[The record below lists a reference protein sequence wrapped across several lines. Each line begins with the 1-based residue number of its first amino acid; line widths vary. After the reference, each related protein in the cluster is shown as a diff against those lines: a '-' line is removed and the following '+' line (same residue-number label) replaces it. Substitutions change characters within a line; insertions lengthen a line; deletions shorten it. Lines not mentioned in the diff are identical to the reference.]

1 VVKKWKFI
9 IDPLTKQEYLFYNRT
24 NILEVMMTHVIS
36 SQAVLNHKQHQ
47 EELSREK
54 SRRYEDAAYSFDNLV
69 RQFPNIP
76 EATAFLGKSGRMP
89 VLFDLEDPRPGS
101 ILMVNDHLP
110 SIRKLMTV
118 LMRSLVTYS
127 QPSSLQFITISH
139 YPQKWMETIQDFDPQ
154 YLYCAGV
161 SGDFEDA
168 AEDWIHYLAKKA
180 DDRISGRNTG
190 PAAILFIDDCDLINQ
205 LDIQARQNYA
215 WLLNHGAAARI
226 WVVSGLDL
234 RKNPGLHQPFDQY
247 KTRIFGHIDRN
258 LASNYS
264 KWLPDGLL
272 ESLHPERNFITKINS
287 NWVSFWAPK
296 LQDK

>member
-1 VVKKWKFI
+1 M
-9 IDPLTKQEYLFYNRT
+9 T
-24 NILEVMMTHVIS
+24 NVIS
-36 SQAVLNHKQHQ
+36 SQAVLNNKQYQ
-47 EELSREK
+47 KELSRNK
-54 SRRYEDAAYSFDNLV
+54 ANQYEDSAYSFDDLI

-76 EATAFLGKSGRMP
+76 ESTAYLGKSGRMP

-101 ILMVNDHLP
+101 VLMVNDHLP

-118 LMRSLVTYS
+118 MMKSLVTYS

-139 YPQKWMETIQDFDPQ
+139 YPQKWMDTIQDFDPQ

-161 SGDFEDA
+161 SGEYEDA

-180 DDRISGRNTG
+180 DDRNSGRNTG

-205 LDIQARQNYA
+205 MGIQARLNYE
-215 WLLNHGAAARI
+215 WLINHGAAARI

-234 RKNPGLHQPFDQY
+234 GKNPDLLKPFDQY
-247 KTRIFGHIDRN
+247 KTRIFGNIDRK

-264 KWLPDGLL
+264 NWLPNGLL
-272 ESLHPERNFITKINS
+272 ECLHPERNFVTKINS

-296 LQDK
+296 LQVK